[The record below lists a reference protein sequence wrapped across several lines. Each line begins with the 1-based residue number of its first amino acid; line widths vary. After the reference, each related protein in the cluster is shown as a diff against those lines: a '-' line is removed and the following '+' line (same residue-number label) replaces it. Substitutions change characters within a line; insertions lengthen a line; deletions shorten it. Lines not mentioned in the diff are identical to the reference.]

1 MKKSLV
7 ILNILVVAAL
17 MLTACAPAATPA
29 PAAPAAEKPAEQ
41 APAAQAPAAQEPAAE
56 APAAEA
62 PANKDLVFATVVKSI
77 AFNWFKRMET
87 GVNQFGADTGVKA
100 FMEGP
105 SQVDSAAQVSM
116 IEDLIAQDVDAIV
129 NVPYGV
135 PENEPAQKKA
145 MAAGIVVIGHEA
157 ATAKE
162 GTLNY
167 DVEAFDNCSYGEEM
181 MKEMATRMGEEG
193 KYIQFVGALT
203 NASHVEWMD
212 CAQKYAEKNYP
223 KLQFVARY
231 ESKEDTEVPYN
242 IMKDVLKTNPD
253 IKGVLGAAAGDVVG
267 AGRALE
273 EAKLSDKTA
282 VVGTSIP
289 SYAGELLKT
298 GAVDLA
304 MAWDP
309 ATAGYAGNMVALKII
324 NKEEIKDGMDLG
336 VPGYEKIKLVKGVNG
351 VMVIYGAAWIKMDA
365 SNMDQYPF

>member
-1 MKKSLV
+1 MKRISIILSLLV
-7 ILNILVVAAL
+7 IIS
-17 MLTACAPAATPA
+17 MLAACAPQPATPA
-29 PAAPAAEKPAEQ
+29 ASEGQPESSSSNTGESGKQ
-41 APAAQAPAAQEPAAE
+41 
-56 APAAEA
+56 
-62 PANKDLVFATVVKSI
+62 LVFATVVKSS

-87 GVNQFGADTGVKA
+87 GVKEFGNDKGVKA

-105 SQVDSAAQVSM
+105 SQVDSAQQVQM
-116 IEDLIAQDVDAIV
+116 IEDLIAQQVDAII

-145 MAAGIVVIGHEA
+145 MDAGIIVIGHEA
-157 ATAKE
+157 ATANK

-181 MKEMATRMGEEG
+181 MKEMASRMDEAGQ
-193 KYIQFVGALT
+193 YIQFVGALT

-212 CAQKYAEKNYP
+212 CAKAYAEKNYP
-223 KLQFVARY
+223 NLEFVARY
-231 ESKEDTEVPYN
+231 ESKEDQVVAYN
-242 IMKDVLKTNPD
+242 TMKDVLKTYPD
-253 IKGVLGAAAGDVVG
+253 VKGVMGAAAGDVVG
-267 AGRALE
+267 AGQAIE
-273 EAKLSDKTA
+273 EAGLSDKTA

-309 ATAGYAGNMVALKII
+309 ATAGYAANQVALMLI
-324 NKEEIKDGMDLG
+324 NKQEIKDGMDLG
-336 VPGYEKIKLVKGVNG
+336 VPGYEKIKLLDGPNG
-351 VMVIYGAAWIKMDA
+351 VPVIYGAAWIKIDA